1 MSIPTPACLL
11 CLSLLTLD
19 NGSPHRSGFHLPTR
33 PALWN
38 LVFEL
43 SRPACQCIAG
53 CTSWQPSIASATSSE
68 SLVVLQFRRSPARSW
83 SFLLRDVLPCPCSPQ
98 PSHRP
103 FTPRRRPSSYF
114 CRVSHGPS
122 LGRAQPPSAA
132 NTPTFRTPVSPRR
145 SQTPL
150 HPGAP
155 IVPLHQSMPVN
166 HTSGAAPVSD
176 ADVSTLETTTPSPSV
191 QPSRPAPTYRQH
203 QPVSLLL
210 SSPSADRPPIACQS
224 CFRSSTPKSLKC
236 RFDHVLQC
244 FRSST
249 PKSLGVELTT
259 SSTSLYVPV
268 QPPSNRAFH
277 QRLERRKAHPSVLR
291 PPC

>member
-1 MSIPTPACLL
+1 MSMFAATLPSTLHATATPIIILLPGLPRSIARQGPASVRRQHPNISNASVPTADPDPPPPGRTNRATP
-11 CLSLLTLD
+11 SI
-19 NGSPHRSGFHLPTR
+19 N
-33 PALWN
+33 
-38 LVFEL
+38 
-43 SRPACQCIAG
+43 ACQ
-53 CTSWQPSIASATSSE
+53 P
-68 SLVVLQFRRSPARSW
+68 
-83 SFLLRDVLPCPCSPQ
+83 
-98 PSHRP
+98 
-103 FTPRRRPSSYF
+103 
-114 CRVSHGPS
+114 
-122 LGRAQPPSAA
+122 
-132 NTPTFRTPVSPRR
+132 
-145 SQTPL
+145 
-150 HPGAP
+150 
-155 IVPLHQSMPVN
+155 
-166 HTSGAAPVSD
+166 SGAAPVSN

-268 QPPSNRAFH
+268 QPPSNRTFH

-291 PPC
+291 PPFQRLVEIW